1 MPTTTGLEFQIV
13 DVNDPYGCN
22 TNAITGLTGSTT
34 GIVSVYR
41 RPLPAA
47 NLGFLSAI
55 MWDGRE
61 PSLFNQA
68 VDATLGHAQGPWR
81 QAQCSNSRS

>member
-41 RPLPAA
+41 CRRPI
-47 NLGFLSAI
+47 SA
-55 MWDGRE
+55 
-61 PSLFNQA
+61 S
-68 VDATLGHAQGPWR
+68 
-81 QAQCSNSRS
+81 